1 MNNLTEEK
9 KVKDVKLFQQEQGIP
24 TFEEALKQWD
34 KQQGDKR
41 KSNVSQF
48 NEAVLESGKI
58 RKERRMRVSPEGLAN
73 SKIIREHS
81 IKNHCTIEQS
91 FNELGGREIYE

>member
-1 MNNLTEEK
+1 MNNAIEEK
-9 KVKDVKLFQQEQGIP
+9 KVKDVKFFQQEQGIP

-34 KQQGDKR
+34 KQQR

-73 SKIIREHS
+73 SKIIREYS
-81 IKNHCTIEQS
+81 VKNHCTVEQA
-91 FNELGGREIYE
+91 FKALGGEEIYG